1 VDLVLYHH
9 NHTKSN
15 YPDLCSILKKADHH
29 SASEREDIDD
39 TQEVNKTPLISLFS
53 KIVLEGN
60 DKVDEQ
66 YIPLNKLSLDDGSF
80 NNLKPAAKKDTMG
93 GWNLVPEYNRLW
105 DEFNSE
111 FELIQNKTDFNT
123 LLALLKKYASTMPS
137 AAYKSK
143 SDISLYDHS
152 KTTAAL
158 AVSRYLFN
166 RDGDVKLTQNNDLN
180 CYLAIEGDISGIQK
194 FIFKISSPQEAQS
207 GMSKR
212 LRGRSLY
219 LTLLC
224 DAIATHIAEELEL
237 CEANILFCG
246 GGRFTIIGPNTQIA
260 KEKLAEIKSKL
271 NKFFIDEFNAEL
283 YLALVSIE
291 CCGDDLAK
299 FGQITRKLSN
309 KLNEDKKHKFS
320 DNLDDVFN
328 FDEEIKYDDLCSVC
342 GTPYP
347 KKEDSVVCKTCKN
360 HEKLGQ
366 NAANADYMI
375 KCITDK
381 GEGYFIEPANV
392 DYHFLNKSRDI
403 ADKINSWSK
412 TCKKVEVIKLNDT
425 NFLDLANHEFESNVS
440 FSFSFMGNTVPNL
453 GRFAD
458 NHKYMPLY
466 FEHLAKISNGAN
478 KLGVLKMDVDNLGLI
493 FSEGLK
499 ESYDENLGISRVSAL
514 SSQLDMFF
522 SGFVNNIASEFKVY
536 SKVFDEDKF
545 DKKELEI
552 QNDNEEIKESVF
564 VYKLKYGC
572 ELSDDEADKL
582 KDYEIPTIHINYSGG
597 DDLLVLGPYD
607 DIIKFAQ
614 ELRNTFKIW
623 TASNP
628 SINLSGGI
636 NIVSPKFP
644 IGKAA
649 ITSEEYLDAA
659 KSCGRDKITLF
670 GEVVNWD
677 TKDLFK
683 GFDELFDFAVKLED
697 YCTNN
702 RLSKGIVY
710 SMLHLWQNN
719 YKNLGLLSNENKWD
733 EDVHRRLSIKRFVPL
748 FKYKLRLVKDKEVF
762 EDLNKKGLK
771 FMPWIKIPVNQEIN
785 KNLEEQLLRI
795 FDSWFLKFE
804 LSNEFSDSK
813 LGLIPKGWKIDYL
826 GSKKSCSIIKSGID
840 EFDNSKIYIATAD
853 VDNSI
858 ITSNDTLITMD
869 DKPSRANMQP
879 ISNSIWFAKMIDSK
893 KLIMVDEYCNDLL
906 NNYIFSTGFCGLK
919 CVDKYFYYLWT
930 FLLTDVFD
938 VMKNNFCT
946 GTTMQAINNKDTKL
960 IEFVLPDDK
969 TITQFNSI
977 AKPMFKKIY
986 YNNLE
991 IKKLQRLRDAL
1002 LPKLMSGEI
1011 DVSKINCDL
1020 ELKYNYMKYLFNQI
1034 HTPMSKSVV

>member
-1 VDLVLYHH
+1 MALHH
-9 NHTKSN
+9 HKHTKSN
-15 YPDLCSILKKADHH
+15 FPDLCSILTKADHH
-29 SASEREDIDD
+29 SASERESSDEK
-39 TQEVNKTPLISLFS
+39 QEVNKTPLISLFS

-66 YIPLNKLSLDDGSF
+66 FIPLKKLSLDDKSF
-80 NNLKPAAKKDTMG
+80 NSLKPTTKDNSIEGWNLKPEYETL
-93 GWNLVPEYNRLW
+93 WN
-105 DEFNSE
+105 EFKQE
-111 FELIQNKTDFNT
+111 FDLIQNKTDFNT
-123 LLALLKKYASTMPS
+123 LLALLKKYTSTMPS
-137 AAYKSK
+137 AAYTSK

-158 AVSRYLFN
+158 AISRYLFN
-166 RDGDVKLTQNNDLN
+166 RDGDVKLTQNNDLD

-237 CEANILFCG
+237 CQANILFCG
-246 GGRFTIIGPNTQIA
+246 GGRFTIIGPNTETT

-271 NKFFIDEFNAEL
+271 NEFFIDEFNAEL
-283 YLALVSIE
+283 YLALVSVE
-291 CCGDDLAK
+291 CCGDDLSK

-320 DNLDDVFN
+320 DNLNDVFN

-342 GTPYP
+342 GSPYP
-347 KKEDSVVCKTCKN
+347 KKGDSSVCKTCKS

-366 NAANADYMI
+366 NAANADYMV

-381 GEGYFIEPANV
+381 GEGYFIEPTNV
-392 DYHFLNKSRDI
+392 DYYFLNKSKDI
-403 ADKINSWSK
+403 VDKINNLSK

-425 NFLDLANHEFESNVS
+425 NFLDFANYEFESNVS

-453 GRFAD
+453 GRFAES
-458 NHKYMPLY
+458 HQYMPLY
-466 FEHLAKISNGAN
+466 FEHLAQISNGAN

-499 ESYDENLGISRVSAL
+499 SSYDENLGISRVSSL

-552 QNDNEEIKESVF
+552 QNDDEEIKESVF
-564 VYKLKYGC
+564 VYKLKYGI
-572 ELSDDEADKL
+572 ELSDDEKDKL

-607 DIIKFAQ
+607 DIIKFAHK
-614 ELRNTFKIW
+614 LRNKFKEW
-623 TASNP
+623 TACNP
-628 SINLSGGI
+628 SINLSAGI

-649 ITSEEYLDAA
+649 IVSEEYLDAA

-670 GEVVNWD
+670 GEVINWD
-677 TKDLFK
+677 KSDLVK
-683 GFDELFDFAVKLED
+683 GFDELFEFGEKLEK
-697 YCTNN
+697 YCANN

-719 YKNLGLLSNENKWD
+719 YKYHGLLSNEHKWD
-733 EDVHRRLSIKRFVPL
+733 EDVHNRLSIRRFVPL

-762 EDLNKKGLK
+762 EILNKEGLK
-771 FMPWIKIPVNQEIN
+771 FMPWIKIPVSWVS
-785 KNLEEQLLRI
+785 LR
-795 FDSWFLKFE
+795 
-804 LSNEFSDSK
+804 
-813 LGLIPKGWKIDYL
+813 
-826 GSKKSCSIIKSGID
+826 
-840 EFDNSKIYIATAD
+840 
-853 VDNSI
+853 
-858 ITSNDTLITMD
+858 M
-869 DKPSRANMQP
+869 R
-879 ISNSIWFAKMIDSK
+879 
-893 KLIMVDEYCNDLL
+893 
-906 NNYIFSTGFCGLK
+906 
-919 CVDKYFYYLWT
+919 
-930 FLLTDVFD
+930 
-938 VMKNNFCT
+938 
-946 GTTMQAINNKDTKL
+946 
-960 IEFVLPDDK
+960 
-969 TITQFNSI
+969 
-977 AKPMFKKIY
+977 
-986 YNNLE
+986 
-991 IKKLQRLRDAL
+991 
-1002 LPKLMSGEI
+1002 
-1011 DVSKINCDL
+1011 
-1020 ELKYNYMKYLFNQI
+1020 
-1034 HTPMSKSVV
+1034 

>member
-1 VDLVLYHH
+1 MDLVLYHH

-93 GWNLVPEYNRLW
+93 GWNLVPEYKNLW

-123 LLALLKKYASTMPS
+123 LIALLKKYTSTMPS

-166 RDGDVKLTQNNDLN
+166 RDGDVKLTQKDDLN

-224 DAIATHIAEELEL
+224 DAIATYIAEELEL

-320 DNLDDVFN
+320 DNLDEVFN

-403 ADKINSWSK
+403 ADKINSLSK

-771 FMPWIKIPVNQEIN
+771 FMPWIKIPVSWVS
-785 KNLEEQLLRI
+785 LR
-795 FDSWFLKFE
+795 
-804 LSNEFSDSK
+804 
-813 LGLIPKGWKIDYL
+813 
-826 GSKKSCSIIKSGID
+826 
-840 EFDNSKIYIATAD
+840 
-853 VDNSI
+853 
-858 ITSNDTLITMD
+858 M
-869 DKPSRANMQP
+869 R
-879 ISNSIWFAKMIDSK
+879 
-893 KLIMVDEYCNDLL
+893 
-906 NNYIFSTGFCGLK
+906 
-919 CVDKYFYYLWT
+919 
-930 FLLTDVFD
+930 
-938 VMKNNFCT
+938 
-946 GTTMQAINNKDTKL
+946 
-960 IEFVLPDDK
+960 
-969 TITQFNSI
+969 
-977 AKPMFKKIY
+977 
-986 YNNLE
+986 
-991 IKKLQRLRDAL
+991 
-1002 LPKLMSGEI
+1002 
-1011 DVSKINCDL
+1011 
-1020 ELKYNYMKYLFNQI
+1020 
-1034 HTPMSKSVV
+1034 

>member
-1 VDLVLYHH
+1 VDLAYH
-9 NHTKSN
+9 
-15 YPDLCSILKKADHH
+15 Y

-39 TQEVNKTPLISLFS
+39 TQEVNETPLISLFS

-60 DKVDEQ
+60 DKVSEK
-66 YIPLNKLSLDDGSF
+66 YIPLNKLSLDGESF
-80 NNLKPAAKKDTMG
+80 NNLKPTDKKEAIKKQNSTSRD
-93 GWNLVPEYNRLW
+93 NSLW

-166 RDGDVKLTQNNDLN
+166 RDGDVKLTQTNDLN

-246 GGRFTIIGPNTQIA
+246 GGRFTIIGPNTKTA

-291 CCGDDLAK
+291 CCGDDLDK

-342 GTPYP
+342 GMPYDC
-347 KKEDSVVCKTCKN
+347 KSDEKTCDMCES

-366 NAANADYMI
+366 NSVNAKYMI
-375 KCITDK
+375 KCIDISEDVFNNDNYK
-381 GEGYFIEPANV
+381 GIYIIRPIKIGYYFIKNDSKLV
-392 DYHFLNKSRDI
+392 DT
-403 ADKINSWSK
+403 INGLSK
-412 TCKKVEVIKLNDT
+412 KCKQVEVIKLNDT
-425 NFLDLANHEFESNVS
+425 NFLNLANYEFNDNVS

-499 ESYDENLGISRVSAL
+499 KSYDENLGISRVSAL

-697 YCTNN
+697 YCTDN

-719 YKNLGLLSNENKWD
+719 YKNQGLLSNENKWD

-748 FKYKLRLVKDKEVF
+748 FKYKLRLVKDKEAF
-762 EDLNKKGLK
+762 EYLNKKGLK
-771 FMPWIKIPVNQEIN
+771 VMPWIKIPVSWVS
-785 KNLEEQLLRI
+785 LR
-795 FDSWFLKFE
+795 
-804 LSNEFSDSK
+804 
-813 LGLIPKGWKIDYL
+813 
-826 GSKKSCSIIKSGID
+826 
-840 EFDNSKIYIATAD
+840 
-853 VDNSI
+853 
-858 ITSNDTLITMD
+858 M
-869 DKPSRANMQP
+869 R
-879 ISNSIWFAKMIDSK
+879 
-893 KLIMVDEYCNDLL
+893 
-906 NNYIFSTGFCGLK
+906 
-919 CVDKYFYYLWT
+919 
-930 FLLTDVFD
+930 
-938 VMKNNFCT
+938 
-946 GTTMQAINNKDTKL
+946 
-960 IEFVLPDDK
+960 
-969 TITQFNSI
+969 
-977 AKPMFKKIY
+977 
-986 YNNLE
+986 
-991 IKKLQRLRDAL
+991 
-1002 LPKLMSGEI
+1002 
-1011 DVSKINCDL
+1011 
-1020 ELKYNYMKYLFNQI
+1020 
-1034 HTPMSKSVV
+1034 